1 MATNTQYEIF
11 KAVYDEEVERY
22 SALESRSKLY
32 LTILTFYLGAIAFK
46 IEDVMKFVSQFRVPL
61 WLYMSIALVLLLGL
75 LLTIL
80 ATRIREFEG
89 ICDLEKVVDSFGA
102 KPPTDE
108 DFLDDRLADLVVAT
122 KRNSIQNDKIATCL
136 QWASYMLFVAVLLQL
151 FVFLLAILNS
161 RS

>member
-1 MATNTQYEIF
+1 MATKIQYEIF
-11 KAVYDEEVERY
+11 KAVYDEEAGRY

-32 LTILTFYLGAIAFK
+32 LTILTFYLGALAFK

-61 WLYMSIALVLLLGL
+61 WLYMSISLVVLLSL

-89 ICDLEKVVDSFGA
+89 ICDLEQVVDSFGTDA
-102 KPPTDE
+102 PSDE

-122 KRNSIQNDKIATCL
+122 KRNSIQNDKIAKCL

-151 FVFLLAILNS
+151 FVFVFAISNS